1 MSSHPRSTFYSLR
14 HLTLLGKLSPL
25 LLATSAWAQ
34 TNVTKDTLIDAG
46 SALDSYRVIG
56 PATLTANG
64 AKMLQVFAEAGATV
78 TFSDSRI
85 DALNNANGLTLWGAD
100 ATLQRTTVVSE
111 SRGLSLTADSS
122 AGRHSQALVIDSNIS
137 GARQGALVND
147 STLELQRSELRGTGA
162 AGLGADLFNG
172 TLIAREGST
181 ISGSQNGV
189 RLREGSSPSGNST
202 LVVDNSLVEGVN
214 GSAIVVGIG
223 AIRPASAHIDVLNRS
238 TLRAGNG
245 VLLEVEHSADAT
257 LRVNDS
263 QLEGD
268 VVVAEGGSAAV
279 QLENFATLK
288 GRLENVASLAIDSN
302 AQWVMVGDAHVGA
315 LSMDGGSVRFGEL
328 NEFFTLSLDSL
339 AGNGTFV
346 MEADFSSGQ
355 SDKLDVTGNASGNH
369 TLLIN
374 SSGHDPHAENSL
386 HMVHTGGGDAQFELQ
401 GGPVDL
407 GAYSY
412 DLVRKGDND
421 WFLDLTTRVVSP
433 GTQSVM
439 ALANAAP
446 TIWYGELGT
455 LRSRMGE
462 VRRNPANS
470 GAWVRTFGNKYNVA
484 ASAGVAYQQHQQGL
498 SFGADTPLSAGDGN
512 WLVGVTAGISTSDL
526 NLARGSSATVDSYHI
541 GAYTSWFEAE
551 SGYYFDATARLNRF
565 ENSLDVRLS
574 DGKKT
579 EGDYTS
585 QGLGVSLEVG
595 RHLSLADGYFL
606 EPFAQLSGL
615 VVQGKDYSLDNGMST
630 EGERTRSLLGKL
642 GATTGRTF
650 TAADGRTL
658 QPYLRVAA
666 VHEWA
671 NDNQVKV
678 NGNRFANDLS
688 GTRGEV
694 GVGLALSWAEQWQA
708 HADFDY
714 SHGSKIEQPWGVNL
728 GVRYSW

>member
-1 MSSHPRSTFYSLR
+1 M
-14 HLTLLGKLSPL
+14 LGKLSPL

-64 AKMLQVFAEAGATV
+64 AKALQVSAETGATV

-85 DALNNANGLTLWGAD
+85 DAQNNANGLGLRGAV
-100 ATLQRTTVVSE
+100 ATLERTSVVSE
-111 SRGLSLTADSS
+111 SRGLSLTADTLS
-122 AGRHSQALVIDSNIS
+122 GTRSQALAVDSNIS

-162 AGLGADLFNG
+162 TGLGAELANG

-181 ISGSQNGV
+181 ISGSENGV
-189 RLREGSSPSGNST
+189 RLREGSDPSGNAT
-202 LVVDNSLVEGVN
+202 LVLDNSHVEGVN

-223 AIRPASAHIDVLNRS
+223 AIRPATAHIDVLNRS
-238 TLRAGNG
+238 TLSAGNG
-245 VLLEVEHSADAT
+245 VLLNVAHSADAT

-263 QLEGD
+263 HLEGD
-268 VVVAEGGSAAV
+268 IVVAEGGSASV
-279 QLENFATLK
+279 QLENAATLK
-288 GRLENVASLAIDSN
+288 GRLENVTHLGIDSN
-302 AQWVMVGDAHVGA
+302 AQWVMVGDAKVGA
-315 LSMDGGSVRFGEL
+315 LSLDGGSVRFGQP
-328 NEFFTLSLDSL
+328 NDFFTLSVDSL

-355 SDKLDVTGNASGNH
+355 SDKLDVTGSASGNH

-374 SSGHDPHAENSL
+374 SSGRDPHADSSL
-386 HMVHTGGGDAQFELQ
+386 HMVHIGGGDAQFALQ

-421 WFLDLTTRVVSP
+421 WFLDLTTRVASP

-470 GAWVRTFGNKYNVA
+470 GAWVRTFGSKYNVA
-484 ASAGVAYQQHQQGL
+484 ASAGVAYQQRQQGL

-526 NLARGSSATVDSYHI
+526 NLVRGSSATVDSYHV

-565 ENSLDVRLS
+565 ENSVDVRLS

-579 EGDYTS
+579 EGDSTS
-585 QGLGVSLEVG
+585 HGLGVSLEVG
-595 RHLSLADGYFL
+595 RHLSLTDGYFL

-615 VVQGKDYSLDNGMST
+615 VVQGKDYSLDNGMRT

-650 TAADGRTL
+650 SAADGRTL

-666 VHEWA
+666 VHEWV

-688 GTRGEV
+688 GTRAEV
-694 GVGLALSWAEQWQA
+694 GVGLALSWADQWQA
-708 HADFDY
+708 HADLDY
-714 SHGSKIEQPWGVNL
+714 SHGDKIEQPWGVNL
-728 GVRYSW
+728 GVRYNW